1 MNNLIPEPNV
11 GKRKDKVRTGLTET
25 QMSAIRCAFADLCG
39 SMQVYLQDDITA
51 HDWRAHM
58 MTILELQEAFD
69 FVGELPRDLADDEM
83 DEVRT

>member
-11 GKRKDKVRTGLTET
+11 GKRKSKADTGLTEA
-25 QMSAIRCAFADLCG
+25 QMSVIRCAFADLCG

-58 MTILELQEAFD
+58 TTILELQEAFD
-69 FVGELPRDLADDEM
+69 FVGALPPDLDDG
-83 DEVRT
+83 DLS